1 MAVVVPHHNDII
13 HELVGHDYTVTMI
26 PSEDSTSSYAL
37 ANRSIKI
44 IYHNKH
50 FVVLESTEEGGM
62 NVYKNLG
69 IAYANFRNHRRFRE
83 DDG

>member
-1 MAVVVPHHNDII
+1 MAVIVPQHNII
-13 HELVGHDYTVTMI
+13 HELIGHDYTITMF
-26 PSEDSTSSYAL
+26 PSEGSTSSYAL

-44 IYHNKH
+44 ICHNKH
-50 FVVLESTEEGGM
+50 FIVLESKEGRV

-69 IAYANFRNHRRFRE
+69 IAYANFRNPHRFRE